1 LMAGLPVLVSN
12 LPEMRQVLESQS
24 VGICLDN
31 WTGQKIIASLQ
42 RLQAMRDGDFKDRIA
57 QFTQTYNWQQQEITM
72 LNAYQKHI
80 FK

>member
-1 LMAGLPVLVSN
+1 MAGLPVLVSN
-12 LPEMRQVLESQS
+12 LPEMRQVLENQS

-42 RLQAMRDGDFKDRIA
+42 RLQAIHDGNFKDRIT
-57 QFTQTYNWQQQEITM
+57 QFTQTYNWQQQEIAM
-72 LNAYQKHI
+72 LNAYQKHV